1 MVYSESD
8 IAIIGMNCRYPGV
21 HSVQEFETVLRSG
34 RNILDPKVT
43 HAQGYNKITLNNVYD
58 RMAEFDATFF
68 GYTRA
73 EAEIMDPQHR
83 IFLECA
89 WEMFEQSGYNPQVH
103 DERIGLYA
111 GVSTSF
117 YLLTHLM
124 SNPDKISQLG
134 GLQIMVGNDKDHLT
148 SQLAYRLNTMGPCVT
163 VQASCAT
170 SLVAVHLACES
181 LLSGQCDMALAGG
194 VTFRMEDQS
203 DYESRGD
210 GLQSE
215 DGLIHTF
222 DADATGT
229 VYSSGLGMVLL
240 KRAVDAQAQGDHIL
254 AVIKGSAINNDG
266 GARSGY
272 TVPGVDG
279 QIEVMIEAQS
289 LAGVDPTDIAYIE
302 LHGSGTPLGDAIEF
316 EAIKR
321 TFTSDQQVNHKW
333 KLGAVKPNIGHVEMA
348 SGVSGLIKTVL
359 SLQNKVFYP
368 TLNFK
373 QANPQL
379 GMENMPFEVN
389 TTLQPWA
396 NQDGLRTAGVSAFG
410 LGGTNAHLII
420 QEPLTDSSSNS
431 VTQAEAAPYL
441 FTLSA
446 KTSDSLSQMESE
458 LLAELSTRQDYRLQD
473 VAYTLRHGRASLP
486 LRKQVIVENLAQL
499 AQKLRSAA
507 THTVT
512 SLPAIT
518 WQLGNR
524 FCLDSDTL
532 LAWLQA
538 SPNLSQAITELL
550 QTKPTVASLNQL
562 TQAQRTFIS
571 QYLLINLVDSWQPTM
586 RTVVGQGDGLYAT
599 EVINGNCSLLAA
611 WQHLNTGKPVTD
623 TDSVVLNND
632 QDVNL
637 FLLDENQTTG
647 NNIALQ
653 ILGQLWQLGANV
665 DWRIVD
671 AVEHAQ
677 ACRRIALPGTAF
689 ARQRYWVEVGNT
701 LAINKTATV
710 QPVTETSLDEVKA
723 VLIDIW
729 QRTLGC
735 AIDST
740 QSSFFELG
748 GHSLLATTILYDIKQ
763 HFNITCPLSA
773 FFADP
778 TIDGLAQYLLE
789 QWSTRGDEPDLPPA
803 VFQPDQQHLPFPLTD
818 VQQAYWVGRRKSMGL
833 GNISTHIYVEYELRG
848 LEQDK
853 FNQALNKV
861 IARHGMLRAIVTD
874 DGMQQILPEV
884 PAYHA
889 QFHVTQNDNEFQQLC
904 LSLRD
909 TMSHQMIDCSRW
921 PLFEIA
927 GVVDHDNKTR
937 LHVSIDLLVADAWS
951 LELFMRELAWF
962 YHHPQE
968 TLPDITYSF
977 RDYVQTLKSYEQTP
991 QYERAREYWRERVQT
1006 MPSGPRLPLLVDPS
1020 ELDNPSFVRRSHS
1033 LSRALWQRL
1042 KLQAGQMNIT
1052 PTTLLLSC
1060 FAQVLARF
1068 SASQHFTLNLTL
1080 FNRLPL
1086 HDDINYLVGDFTSL
1100 TLLEVDLNEGE
1111 TLHERAKTIHNRLWN
1126 DLDHRLFGGIQ
1137 VSRLLVQTHRD
1148 PAKSVIPIVFT
1159 SLLNQ
1164 DEARWEESDNIFS
1177 QSQED
1182 QYSVSQTPQVWID
1195 HQVMERQGELH
1206 FNWDVVEALFD
1217 KQLIEQ
1223 MFDCYCSLL
1232 KTLATRPQSWDL
1244 AQDILNLP
1252 SVSAPVEQTDAPT
1265 ALMHHGLLQQAQLTP
1280 DATALMT
1287 SKHSIT
1293 YHQLSTAANEVAH
1306 ALQAQGIKQGDRVI
1320 VAMEKGWQQIAAVH
1334 GILRLGAVYVPV
1346 DPSQPVS
1353 RQSLIINE
1361 CAAKALI
1368 TQPDVEL
1375 ANPTHLPVI
1384 VVTEQ
1389 MLAAPFTPL
1398 IAETAEM
1405 TDVAYI
1411 IFTSGSTGTPKGVMI
1426 DHRAAMNTLEDI
1438 NSRFNLVPSD
1448 RVFGLS
1454 SLSFDLS
1461 VYDAFAPFMVG
1472 ACLVLPEA
1480 GHEKDPRHWL
1490 DMLDMGDV
1498 TVWNSVPALMQMLC
1512 EYLSNSAGRCPDLR
1526 LALLSG
1532 DWIPLTLPAQMR
1544 TRLNQE
1550 MTIISL
1556 GGATEC
1562 AIWSIF
1568 FPIENV
1574 EPDWKSIPYGSGLR
1588 NQPIYILNDKLE
1600 ECPVGVE
1607 GEICIGGM
1615 GLAHGYLNDSEKT
1628 AASFVWRNDHAERI
1642 YRTGDLGRYFADGQ
1656 VEFLGRKDNQVK
1668 VNGFRVELGEI
1679 ERCIESHQDIEQ
1691 SVVVAV
1697 GNRENR
1703 RLIAFAKLYDR
1714 EKAQALHEK
1723 EAQEQAAAQGIITN
1737 PAERLA
1743 FKLKEPH
1750 IRKVTGQGLTLP
1762 APTDTERYIKRRSY
1776 RNFVQQKISLKQ
1788 IGLLLNKMVQVRLPG
1803 LPFAKYSYA
1812 SAGGLYPVQ
1821 TYVYLHPNK
1830 IEEGVSGIYYL
1841 NPREG
1846 SLMPIA
1852 ANVTLN
1858 QDFHAGPNRS
1868 IADRAAFSIFMIADM
1883 AAIQPLYGE
1892 DAGWHFSIMEAGTL
1906 CQLLEDNAPEQ
1917 GLGLCQL
1924 GMADFAKV
1932 AEHFQLSPTHRY
1944 IHCTVGGLAGD
1955 DAFTQEALLKDFS
1968 TYEKSTDSKAHAP
1981 IDIQAFKDVIM
1992 NGIKQQLPDYMLPTN
2007 LVLAADFPLTAN
2019 GKLDRKSLLQQA
2031 EQLAYRTVTK
2041 KQHHEVTELQK
2052 RLLALWQEVLGVNQ
2066 LTVEDDF
2073 FSMGGSSIELVRI
2086 QQALEQM
2093 TGQEIPIVDLFRLPN
2108 VIEVSRY
2115 IESLQNDTATS
2126 AQDEHKE
2133 QSPDMSAARGNLAL
2147 RRKRQTEGTDQ

>member
-1 MVYSESD
+1 MVYSEND

-21 HSVQEFETVLRSG
+21 HSVQEFEQVLRLG

-43 HAQGYNKITLNNVYD
+43 HAEGYNKITLNNVYD

-68 GYTRA
+68 GYSRA

-194 VTFRMEDQS
+194 VTFRMEDQRN
-203 DYESRGD
+203 YESRGD

-266 GARSGY
+266 GSRSGY

-279 QIEVMIEAQS
+279 QVEVMIEAQS
-289 LAGVDPTDIAYIE
+289 LAGVDPQAIDYIE

-321 TFTSDQQVNHKW
+321 TFESANAGKHQW

-359 SLQNKVFYP
+359 SLQNKLFYP
-368 TLNFK
+368 TLNYSR
-373 QANPQL
+373 ANPQL
-379 GMENMPFEVN
+379 GIENTPFKVN
-389 TTLQPWA
+389 TTLQPWL
-396 NQDGLRTAGVSAFG
+396 NNGGLRTAGVSAFG
-410 LGGTNAHLII
+410 LGGTNAHLIV
-420 QEPLTDSSSNS
+420 QEPFADTPLTEVIHSANG
-431 VTQAEAAPYL
+431 PYL

-446 KTSDSLSQMESE
+446 KTPDSLKQMENN
-458 LLAELSTRQDYRLQD
+458 LLAELMVRQDYRLQD

-486 LRKQVIVENLAQL
+486 LRKQIIVENLGQL
-499 AQKLRSAA
+499 GQKLSFSP

-512 SLPAIT
+512 SLPALI
-518 WQLGNR
+518 WHLGHS

-532 LAWLQA
+532 LAWLQSA
-538 SPNLSQAITELL
+538 DELSTAMTELL
-550 QTKPTVASLNQL
+550 GTEVTLVRLNQL
-562 TQAQRTFIS
+562 NQSQRTFIS
-571 QYLLINLVDSWQPTM
+571 QYLLLCLVEGWQPIT
-586 RTVVGQGDGLYAT
+586 RSVIGEGNGKYVAEVV
-599 EVINGNCSLLAA
+599 NGRCSLKQA
-611 WQHLNTGKPVTD
+611 WQQLNAGQSITS
-623 TDSVVLNND
+623 TDSTALSSQPDALRLKLDATPAQGNVV
-632 QDVNL
+632 
-637 FLLDENQTTG
+637 
-647 NNIALQ
+647 ALQ

-665 DWRIVD
+665 DWRMVD

-677 ACRRIALPGTAF
+677 TSHRIMLPGTAF
-689 ARQRYWVEVGNT
+689 IHQRYWVEVGR
-701 LAINKTATV
+701 AV
-710 QPVTETSLDEVKA
+710 VTSNASIPQSGSEISLTEVKA
-723 VLIDIW
+723 TLIDIW

-735 AIDST
+735 AIDNT
-740 QSSFFELG
+740 QASFFELG

-763 HFNITCPLSA
+763 QFNITCPLSA

-778 TIDGLAQYLLE
+778 TIDGLTQYLHE
-789 QWSTRGDEPDLPPA
+789 HWQIRGDEADLPPA
-803 VFQPDQQHLPFPLTD
+803 VFQPEQQHLPFPLTD

-848 LEQDK
+848 LEQDI

-874 DGMQQILPEV
+874 DGQQQILPEV
-884 PAYHA
+884 PPY
-889 QFHVTQNDNEFQQLC
+889 QVEFHVTQNDNEFQQLC
-904 LSLRD
+904 LSLRE
-909 TMSHQMIDCSRW
+909 TMSHQMIDCRSW
-921 PLFEIA
+921 PLFEIE
-927 GVVDHDNKTR
+927 GVVDHENKTR

-962 YHHPQE
+962 YHHPHE
-968 TLPDITYSF
+968 TLPELTYSF
-977 RDYVQTLKSYEQTP
+977 RDYVLTLKSYEQTP
-991 QYERAREYWRERVQT
+991 QYERARDYWRERVQT

-1020 ELDNPSFVRRSHS
+1020 ELDNPAFVRRSHS

-1042 KLQAGQMNIT
+1042 KMQAGQMNIT
-1052 PTTLLLSC
+1052 PTVLLLSC

-1086 HDDINYLVGDFTSL
+1086 HEDINYLVGDFTSL
-1100 TLLEVDLNEGE
+1100 TLLEVNLSEGA
-1111 TLHERAKTIHNRLWN
+1111 TLKERAKAIHNRLWN

-1164 DEARWEESDNIFS
+1164 DEARWEEGDTLFS
-1177 QSQED
+1177 QSQND

-1217 KQLIEQ
+1217 QRLIDQ
-1223 MFDCYCSLL
+1223 MFQCYCTLL
-1232 KTLATRPQSWDL
+1232 TTLATRPQSWDVT
-1244 AQDILNLP
+1244 QDILGLP
-1252 SVSAPVEQTDAPT
+1252 RVNAPVEQTPAPT
-1265 ALMHHGLLQQAQLTP
+1265 ALMHHGLLQYAKLTP
-1280 DATALMT
+1280 DVTAL
-1287 SKHSIT
+1287 IT
-1293 YHQLSTAANEVAH
+1293 TDRTLTYRQLSTAANEVAL
-1306 ALQAQGIKQGDRVI
+1306 ALQAQGIKHGDRVI
-1320 VAMEKGWQQIAAVH
+1320 VAMEKGWQQIVAVH
-1334 GILRLGAVYVPV
+1334 GILRLGAIYVPI
-1346 DPSQPVS
+1346 DPALPVQ
-1353 RQSLIINE
+1353 RQSLILKE
-1361 CAAKALI
+1361 CTAGAFV
-1368 TQPDVEL
+1368 TQPDIEL
-1375 ANPTHLPVI
+1375 ANPTCLPII

-1389 MLAAPFTPL
+1389 MLDAPLTSL
-1398 IAETAEM
+1398 QADSVAV

-1438 NSRFNLVPSD
+1438 NSRFNLDAND

-1472 ACLVLPEA
+1472 ASLVLPDA

-1490 DMLDMGDV
+1490 DMLDLGDV

-1512 EYLSNSAGRCPDLR
+1512 EYLSNSAGRCPELR

-1532 DWIPLTLPAQMR
+1532 DWIPLTLPTQMR
-1544 TRLNQE
+1544 TRLNQA

-1568 FPIENV
+1568 YPINNV
-1574 EPDWKSIPYGSGLR
+1574 EPEWKSIPYGRGLR
-1588 NQPIYILNDKLE
+1588 NQPIYVLNDNLE
-1600 ECPVGVE
+1600 ECPIGVE

-1615 GLAHGYLNDSEKT
+1615 GLAHGYLNDNEKT
-1628 AASFVWRNDHAERI
+1628 ATSFVWRNDHAERI

-1679 ERCIESHQDIEQ
+1679 ERCIENHQDIEQ

-1743 FKLKEPH
+1743 FKLKESH
-1750 IRKVTGQGLTLP
+1750 IRKVNGSALKLP
-1762 APTDTERYIKRRSY
+1762 APTDTETYIRRRSY
-1776 RNFVQQKISLKQ
+1776 RNFIQQKITLNQ
-1788 IGLLLNKMVQVRLPG
+1788 LGLLLNKLVQVRLPG

-1852 ANVTLN
+1852 PNVILN
-1858 QDFHAGPNRS
+1858 QEFHAGPNRS
-1868 IADRAAFSIFMIADM
+1868 IADRAAFSIFFIADM

-1892 DAGWHFSIMEAGTL
+1892 EAGWHFAVMEAGTL
-1906 CQLLEDNAPEQ
+1906 CQLLEDNAPEH

-1944 IHCTVGGLAGD
+1944 IHCTVGGVAGEE
-1955 DAFTQEALLKDFS
+1955 AFTQAALLKDFS
-1968 TYEKSTDSKAHAP
+1968 TYEKSTESKAHAP

-1992 NGIKQQLPDYMLPTN
+1992 NGLKQQLPDYMLPTN

-2019 GKLDRKSLLQQA
+2019 GKLDRKTLLQQA
-2031 EQLAYRTVTK
+2031 ERLARQVAPK
-2041 KQHHEVTELQK
+2041 RQNQEVTELQK

-2066 LTVEDDF
+2066 ITVEDDF

-2115 IESLQNDTATS
+2115 IESLQDDSFTNEKETNN
-2126 AQDEHKE
+2126 E
-2133 QSPDMSAARGNLAL
+2133 QSPDISSARGNLAL
-2147 RRKRQTEGTDQ
+2147 RRKRQTEGTD

>member
-1 MVYSESD
+1 MVYNESD
-8 IAIIGMNCRYPGV
+8 IAIINMNCRYPGV
-21 HSVQEFETVLRSG
+21 HSVQEFEKVLRSG
-34 RNILDPKVT
+34 RNILDPKVI
-43 HAQGYNKITLNNVYD
+43 HAEGYNKITLNNVYD
-58 RMAEFDATFF
+58 RMAYFDAPFF
-68 GYTRA
+68 GYSRA

-89 WEMFEQSGYNPQVH
+89 WEIFEQSGYNPQVH

-124 SNPDKISQLG
+124 GNPDKMSQLG

-148 SQLAYRLNTMGPCVT
+148 SQLAYRLNTKGPCVT

-194 VTFRMEDQS
+194 VTFRMEDQR
-203 DYESRGD
+203 DYDSRGD

-240 KRAVDAQAQGDHIL
+240 KRAVDAQAQGDHIF

-266 GARSGY
+266 GSRSGY

-279 QIEVMIEAQS
+279 QVEVMIEAQS
-289 LAGVDPTDIAYIE
+289 LAGVDPQDIQYIE

-321 TFTSDQQVNHKW
+321 TFEVVNAGDHQW

-368 TLNFK
+368 TLNFR

-379 GMENMPFEVN
+379 GMENTPFEVN
-389 TTLQPWA
+389 TTLQPWL
-396 NQDGLRTAGVSAFG
+396 NSGGLRTAGVSAFG
-410 LGGTNAHLII
+410 LGGTNAHLIV
-420 QEPLTDSSSNS
+420 QEPLPDATSH
-431 VTQAEAAPYL
+431 EAKQSAKGPYL
-441 FTLSA
+441 ITLSA
-446 KTSDSLSQMESE
+446 KTPESLSYMENN
-458 LLAELSTRQDYRLQD
+458 LLAELTMHQDYRLQD
-473 VAYTLRHGRASLP
+473 VAYTLRYGRASLP
-486 LRKQVIVENLAQL
+486 LRKHIVVENLKQL
-499 AQKLRSAA
+499 VQKLSSVPV
-507 THTVT
+507 HMVT
-512 SLPAIT
+512 SLTAIN
-518 WQLGNR
+518 WQLEHR

-532 LAWLQA
+532 LAWLQT
-538 SPNLSQAITELL
+538 SQELSTTITELL
-550 QTKPTVASLNQL
+550 GMEVTLASLNQL
-562 TQAQRTFIS
+562 NQAQRTFIS
-571 QYLLINLVDSWQPTM
+571 QYLLISLVDRWQPINRSVIGKDDGKYAAEAINGHCSLM
-586 RTVVGQGDGLYAT
+586 QAWQQLNVGQPITSTNST
-599 EVINGNCSLLAA
+599 EFANQRDACTFQLDANQAQGNM
-611 WQHLNTGKPVTD
+611 V
-623 TDSVVLNND
+623 
-632 QDVNL
+632 
-637 FLLDENQTTG
+637 
-647 NNIALQ
+647 ALQ
-653 ILGQLWQLGANV
+653 ILGQLWKLGVNV
-665 DWRIVD
+665 DWHIID

-677 ACRRIALPGTAF
+677 TSYRIALPGTVF
-689 ARQRYWVEVGNT
+689 ARQRYWVEVERT
-701 LAINKTATV
+701 LVINNASTIEAV
-710 QPVTETSLDEVKA
+710 PEVSLAEVKA
-723 VLIDIW
+723 TLIDIW

-735 AIDST
+735 PIDST
-740 QSSFFELG
+740 QASFFEMG

-778 TIDGLAQYLLE
+778 TIDGLSQYLLG
-789 QWSTRGDEPDLPPA
+789 QWQTRGDEPDLPKA

-874 DGMQQILPEV
+874 DGLQQILPEV
-884 PAYHA
+884 PSYHA
-889 QFHVTQNDNEFQQLC
+889 QFHVTQNANEFQQLSM
-904 LSLRD
+904 SLRE
-909 TMSHQMIDCSRW
+909 TMSHQMIDCSHW
-921 PLFEIA
+921 PLFEIE
-927 GVVDHDNKTR
+927 GVVDHENKTR

-968 TLPDITYSF
+968 TLPKITYSF
-977 RDYVQTLKSYEQTP
+977 RDYVLTLKSYEQTP
-991 QYERAREYWRERVQT
+991 QYERARNYWCERVQT
-1006 MPSGPRLPLLVDPS
+1006 MPPGPRLPLLIDPS
-1020 ELDNPSFVRRSHS
+1020 ELDNPAFARRSHS

-1042 KLQAGQMNIT
+1042 KMQAGQMNIT

-1086 HDDINYLVGDFTSL
+1086 HEDINYLVGDFTSL
-1100 TLLEVDLNEGE
+1100 TLLEVNLSEGE
-1111 TLHERAKTIHNRLWN
+1111 TLQERAKAIHNRLWN

-1137 VSRLLVQTHRD
+1137 VSRLLVQAHRD
-1148 PAKSVIPIVFT
+1148 PAKSVVPIVFT

-1164 DEARWEESDNIFS
+1164 DEARWEEGDTLFN
-1177 QSQED
+1177 QSQDD

-1217 KQLIEQ
+1217 QQLIDQ
-1223 MFDCYCSLL
+1223 MFQCYCALL
-1232 KTLATRPQSWDL
+1232 KTLATRPQSWNL
-1244 AQDILNLP
+1244 TQDILGLP
-1252 SVSAPVEQTDAPT
+1252 SVSAPVEQTPAPT
-1265 ALMHHGLLQQAQLTP
+1265 ALMHHGLLNQAEITP
-1280 DATALMT
+1280 DITAL
-1287 SKHSIT
+1287 IT
-1293 YHQLSTAANEVAH
+1293 AQQTLTYRQLSNAANEVAH
-1306 ALQAQGIKQGDRVI
+1306 ALQAQGIKRGDRV
-1320 VAMEKGWQQIAAVH
+1320 VVVMKKGWQQIAAVH
-1334 GILRLGAVYVPV
+1334 GILRLGAAYVPI
-1346 DPSQPVS
+1346 DPSLPVQ
-1353 RQSLIINE
+1353 RQSLILNE
-1361 CAAKALI
+1361 SDAGAFV
-1368 TQPDVEL
+1368 TQLDIEL
-1375 ANPTHLPVI
+1375 VNPSNLPVV

-1389 MLAAPFTPL
+1389 MLAAPLTPL
-1398 IAETAEM
+1398 VTETADV

-1438 NSRFNLVPSD
+1438 NSRFNVEAND

-1472 ACLVLPEA
+1472 ASLVLPDA

-1490 DMLDMGDV
+1490 DMLDLGDV

-1512 EYLSNSAGRCPDLR
+1512 EYLSNSAGRCPELR

-1544 TRLNQE
+1544 SRLNQD

-1568 FPIENV
+1568 YPVDKV
-1574 EPDWKSIPYGSGLR
+1574 EVEWKSIPYGRGLQ
-1588 NQPIYILNDKLE
+1588 NQPIYVLNDKLE
-1600 ECPVGVE
+1600 ECPIGVE

-1615 GLAHGYLNDSEKT
+1615 GLAQGYLNDPDKT
-1628 AASFVWRNDHAERI
+1628 AASFVWCNDNVERI
-1642 YRTGDLGRYFADGQ
+1642 YRTGDLGRYFSDGQ

-1668 VNGFRVELGEI
+1668 VNGFRVELSEI
-1679 ERCIESHQDIEQ
+1679 ERCIENHQDIEQ

-1697 GNRENR
+1697 GSRENK

-1714 EKAQALHEK
+1714 DKAHALHEK
-1723 EAQEQAAAQGIITN
+1723 EAQEQAAVQGIITN

-1743 FKLKEPH
+1743 FKLKELH
-1750 IRKVTGQGLTLP
+1750 IRKVNGKALTLP
-1762 APTDTERYIKRRSY
+1762 APTDTAAYIRRRSY
-1776 RNFVQQKISLKQ
+1776 RNFIEQKISLNQ
-1788 IGLLLNKMVQVRLPG
+1788 LGLLLNKLVQVRIPG
-1803 LPFAKYSYA
+1803 LPFAKYNYA

-1821 TYVYLHPNK
+1821 TYIYLHPDK
-1830 IEEGVSGIYYL
+1830 IEEGVFGIYYL

-1852 ANVTLN
+1852 PNVTLN
-1858 QDFHAGPNRS
+1858 QDFHVGPNRS
-1868 IADRAAFSIFMIADM
+1868 IAERAAFSIFMIADM

-1892 DAGWHFSIMEAGTL
+1892 EAGWHFSIMEAGTL
-1906 CQLLEDNAPEQ
+1906 CQLLEDGAPEY

-1924 GMADFAKV
+1924 GMATFTKV

-1944 IHCTVGGLAGD
+1944 IHCTVGGLVGE
-1955 DAFTQEALLKDFS
+1955 DAFTQTALLKDFS
-1968 TYEKSTDSKAHAP
+1968 TYEKSTDSKANAP
-1981 IDIQAFKDVIM
+1981 IDTQAFKDVIM
-1992 NGIKQQLPDYMLPTN
+1992 NGLKQQLPDYMLPTN
-2007 LVLAADFPLTAN
+2007 IVLAADFPLNAN
-2019 GKLDRKSLLQQA
+2019 GKLDRNTLIKQA
-2031 EQLAYRTVTK
+2031 EQLAHQTAARV
-2041 KQHHEVTELQK
+2041 QNHEVTELQK
-2052 RLLALWQEVLGVNQ
+2052 QLLALWQDVLGVNQ

-2093 TGQEIPIVDLFRLPN
+2093 TAQEIPIVDLFRLPN
-2108 VIEVSRY
+2108 IIEVSHY
-2115 IESLQNDTATS
+2115 IESLQNDS
-2126 AQDEHKE
+2126 SEPE
-2133 QSPDMSAARGNLAL
+2133 ENNGQSPNISSARGNLAL
-2147 RRKRQTEGTDQ
+2147 RRKRQTEGSDQ